1 MSVAWLLTM
10 QQPVSVCSSYNMYKA
25 YLPGCR
31 YSQVLCVR
39 LPRAYFEVSQQTIM
53 DQQAVPR
60 TIDFEATTDDAE
72 TTAIV
77 IDAECI

>member
-10 QQPVSVCSSYNMYKA
+10 QQPVSVCSTTCTKHI
-25 YLPGCR
+25 CR
-31 YSQVLCVR
+31 GVATNRCYVYAR
-39 LPRAYFEVSQQTIM
+39 PRAYFQVSQQTIM

>member
-1 MSVAWLLTM
+1 
-10 QQPVSVCSSYNMYKA
+10 MYA
-25 YLPGCR
+25 R
-31 YSQVLCVR
+31 
-39 LPRAYFEVSQQTIM
+39 PRAYFQVSQQTIM